1 MKIEFSS
8 LEERA
13 ASFVLSDASVAF
25 ANALRRAMVSEVM
38 TFAIEDV
45 KIYDNTSALF
55 DEILTH
61 RLGLIPLVTDP
72 DSFVPRSEC
81 SCNGTGCP
89 RCTVT
94 FTMSVEGPGMVMSG
108 DLISQD
114 AVVRPAEDNIP
125 IVKLEK
131 NQKVVIEAQA
141 YMDRGM
147 EHAKWSP
154 TTVCGYKNYP
164 VITPDTRCDGCGLC
178 VEVCQKEILEV
189 KGSAV
194 RVKDGALESC
204 SLCRLCEQACLN
216 SGIGDEPAIHISMD
230 DRRFLFTV
238 ESAGALPTV
247 GIIKHGLLFL
257 KKQSDELHE
266 ALSEIRG

>member
-8 LEERA
+8 LEENA
-13 ASFVLSDASVAF
+13 ASFVLSDVSIAF
-25 ANALRRAMVSEVM
+25 ANALRRAMTSEVM
-38 TFAIEDV
+38 AFAIEDV
-45 KIYDNTSALF
+45 RIYDNTSALF

-72 DSFVPRSEC
+72 DNFVPRSQC
-81 SCNGTGCP
+81 SCNGAGCP

-94 FTMSVEGPGMVMSG
+94 FTMSVEGPGVVMSG
-108 DLISQD
+108 DLVSQD

-131 NQKVVIEAQA
+131 SQKVVIEAQA
-141 YMDRGM
+141 YMERGM

-154 TTVCGYKNYP
+154 VTVCGYKNYP
-164 VITPDTRCDGCGLC
+164 VITHDERCDGCGLC
-178 VEVCQKEILEV
+178 VEVCPKEILQVTGSVIGV
-189 KGSAV
+189 KE
-194 RVKDGALESC
+194 GALESC

-216 SGIGDEPAIHISMD
+216 SGIGEKPAIHIGMD
-230 DRRFLFTV
+230 ERRFLFTL

-247 GIIKHGLLFL
+247 GIIKQGLLFL

-266 ALSEIRG
+266 ARSEERV

>member
-8 LEERA
+8 LEEGS
-13 ASFVLSDASVAF
+13 ASFALDDASIAF
-25 ANALRRAMVSEVM
+25 ANALRRAMISEVM
-38 TFAIEDV
+38 AFAIEDV

-72 DSFVPRSEC
+72 DSFVPRSKC
-81 SCNGTGCP
+81 SCNGAGCT

-94 FTMSVEGPGMVMSG
+94 LTMSVEGPCMVTSG

-114 AVVRPAEDNIP
+114 SVVRPALDNIP

-141 YMDRGM
+141 YMERGM

-154 TTVCGYKNYP
+154 TTICGYKNYP
-164 VITPDTRCDGCGLC
+164 IITHDDRCDGCGLC
-178 VEVCQKEILEV
+178 VEVCPKEILLV
-189 KGSAV
+189 KGSKIG
-194 RVKDGALESC
+194 VKDGALESC

-216 SGIGDEPAIHISMD
+216 SGIGDEPAIHIKMD

-247 GIIKHGLLFL
+247 RIIKQGLLFL
-257 KKQSDELHE
+257 KNQSDELYE

>member
-8 LEERA
+8 LEENA
-13 ASFVLSDASVAF
+13 ASFVLSDVSIAF
-25 ANALRRAMVSEVM
+25 ANALRRAMTSEVM
-38 TFAIEDV
+38 AFAIEDV

-72 DSFVPRSEC
+72 DNFVPRSQC
-81 SCNGTGCP
+81 SCDGTGCP

-94 FTMSVEGPGMVMSG
+94 LTMSVEGPCVVMSG
-108 DLISQD
+108 DLVSQD
-114 AVVRPAEDNIP
+114 AFVQPAEDKIP

-131 NQKVVIEAQA
+131 SQKVVIEAQA
-141 YMDRGM
+141 YMERGI

-154 TTVCGYKNYP
+154 VTVCGYKNYP
-164 VITPDTRCDGCGLC
+164 AITHDERCDGCGLC
-178 VEVCQKEILEV
+178 VEVCPKDILQV
-189 KGSAV
+189 KGSV
-194 RVKDGALESC
+194 IGVKDGVLELC
-204 SLCRLCEQACLN
+204 SLCRLCELACLN
-216 SGIGDEPAIHISMD
+216 SGIGNEPAIHIGMD
-230 DRRFLFTV
+230 ERKFLFTV

-257 KKQSDELHE
+257 KNHSDELHE

>member
-8 LEERA
+8 LEEGISKFA
-13 ASFVLSDASVAF
+13 LNDVSLAF
-25 ANALRRAMVSEVM
+25 ANALRRAMISEV
-38 TFAIEDV
+38 TAFAIEDV

-72 DSFVPRSEC
+72 DSFVPRSRC
-81 SCNGTGCP
+81 SCNGAGCP
-89 RCTVT
+89 QCTVM
-94 FTMSVEGPGMVMSG
+94 FTMSVEGPCVVMSG

-114 AVVRPAEDNIP
+114 TVVRPALDNIP

-154 TTVCGYKNYP
+154 VTVCGYKNYP
-164 VITPDTRCDGCGLC
+164 IIVHNEKCDGCGLC
-178 VEVCQKEILEV
+178 VEVCPKEILEV
-189 KGSAV
+189 KGSAIG
-194 RVKDGALESC
+194 VKDGALESC

-216 SGIGDEPAIHISMD
+216 SGIGDEPAIHIGMD

-247 GIIKHGLLFL
+247 GIIRQGLLFL
-257 KKQSDELHE
+257 KNQSDELHE